1 MDAILNTLL
10 YQVYMENFGWR
21 GWVQEGR
28 LAGITGKSLRMEA
41 IRIKGVKRYRVHVQN
56 IGWMDW
62 VNEGEVA
69 GTIDQALRIEAIEIE
84 GDDINYQVHIQ
95 DSGWLDF
102 ARSGEEAGS
111 EGSSKRIEAIRI
123 LRSPEPITVDDKET
137 FKPAPPPVVVPD
149 LPKVVTIEQLRLLKS
164 FKLYLAIG
172 HGISQDGSWDSG
184 CVDGPYTEAA
194 LMLELGK
201 VVVAELRAMGFTVL
215 TDADHE
221 NNKNIAACVAE
232 ANSWGADAYISLH
245 CDYNQAPSGTLP
257 IAYPGS
263 TQGVQFAN
271 YMIASCQEYG
281 LRTRGIIQRDDWEV
295 AETNMIACIF
305 ETGSIRV
312 DIKTLQ
318 DVQNYGKAIA
328 KGICNYAN
336 QAA

>member
-1 MDAILNTLL
+1 MEETLSTVL
-10 YQVYMENFGWR
+10 YQVAMENFGWQD
-21 GWVQEGR
+21 WVQEGR
-28 LAGITGKSLRMEA
+28 LAGITGKGLRMEA

-56 IGWMDW
+56 IGLMDW
-62 VNEGEVA
+62 VNEGEIA

-84 GDDINYQVHIQ
+84 GENINYQVHIQ
-95 DSGWLDF
+95 NDGWLDF
-102 ARSGEEAGS
+102 ARDGETAGS
-111 EGSSKRIEAIRI
+111 EAQSLRIEAIRL
-123 LRSPEPITVDDKET
+123 LRSPEPIKVDSAET
-137 FKPAPPPVVVPD
+137 FKPAPEPIAVTE
-149 LPKVVTIEQLRLLKS
+149 LPKVVTIDQLRLLKA

-184 CVDGPYTEAA
+184 CVDGPYTEAG

-201 VVVAELRAMGFTVL
+201 VVVAELRAMGFTVR
-215 TDADHE
+215 TDADSA

-263 TQGVQFAN
+263 VEGVKFSN
-271 YMIASCQEYG
+271 CMIAAAQEYG
-281 LRTRGIIQRDDWEV
+281 LGTRGVLQRDDWEV
-295 AETNMIACIF
+295 ADTGMVACIF
-305 ETGSIRV
+305 ETGSIRA
-312 DIKTLQ
+312 DIQTLQ

-336 QAA
+336 LAA

>member
-1 MDAILNTLL
+1 MEAILNTLL
-10 YQVYMENFGWR
+10 YQVYMENFGWQ

-28 LAGITGKSLRMEA
+28 LAGIIGQSLRMEA

-69 GTIDQALRIEAIEIE
+69 GTIDKALRIEAIEIE
-84 GDDINYQVHIQ
+84 GENINYQVHIQ
-95 DSGWLDF
+95 NDGWLDF
-102 ARSGEEAGS
+102 ARDGETAGS
-111 EGSSKRIEAIRI
+111 EAQSLRIEAIRL
-123 LRSPEPITVDDKET
+123 LRSPEPIKVDSAET
-137 FKPAPPPVVVPD
+137 FKPAPAPVVVPD
-149 LPKVVTIEQLRLLKS
+149 PPKVVAIDQLRLLKA

-201 VVVAELRAMGFTVL
+201 VVVADLRTMGFTVL
-215 TDADHE
+215 TDADHD

-232 ANSWGADAYISLH
+232 ANNWGADAYISLH

-263 TQGVQFAN
+263 TQGVQLAN
-271 YMIASCQEYG
+271 FMIAACQEYG
-281 LRTRGIIQRDDWEV
+281 LKTRGIIQRDDWEV
-295 AETNMIACIF
+295 ADTNMIACIF
-305 ETGSIRV
+305 ETGSIRE

-318 DVQNYGKAIA
+318 DVQNYGNAIA